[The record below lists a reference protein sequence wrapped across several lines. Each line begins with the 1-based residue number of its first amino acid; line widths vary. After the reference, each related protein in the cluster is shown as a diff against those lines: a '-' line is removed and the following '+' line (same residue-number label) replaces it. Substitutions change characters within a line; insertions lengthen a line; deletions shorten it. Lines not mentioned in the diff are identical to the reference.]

1 MNGSFQ
7 YEWWT
12 VDILLGV
19 GQVTAEFKARS
30 KEHVIKQIKREVE
43 KTNSPENLAKPWYD
57 RTWRQPIKEV
67 YWETLTLDRVGYQ
80 RKFRGG

>member
-1 MNGSFQ
+1 MKGSFQ

-12 VDILLGV
+12 VDIRLGV
-19 GQVTAEFKARS
+19 GRITAEFKARD
-30 KEHVIKQIKREVE
+30 KEHVIKQIEREVK

-67 YWETLTLDRVGYQ
+67 YWETLKLDRVGYE
-80 RKFRGG
+80 RRF